1 METIKSNTQKGR
13 AYLFRYRYATL
24 TNIYEAYKRPSAEK
38 VRADY
43 FCRSQM
49 AKENGQGYR
58 VISYNT
64 FNFSVAWK
72 TEKGLRIE
80 TSTRSIL
87 VTL

>member
-1 METIKSNTQKGR
+1 METIKSNTKLGR
-13 AYLFRYRYATL
+13 KYQFAYKYATL

-43 FCRSQM
+43 FCRAQM
-49 AKENGQGYR
+49 AKENGEGYR
-58 VISYNT
+58 VIGYNT
-64 FNFSVAWK
+64 YNFSVAWRIP
-72 TEKGLRIE
+72 KGLRIE